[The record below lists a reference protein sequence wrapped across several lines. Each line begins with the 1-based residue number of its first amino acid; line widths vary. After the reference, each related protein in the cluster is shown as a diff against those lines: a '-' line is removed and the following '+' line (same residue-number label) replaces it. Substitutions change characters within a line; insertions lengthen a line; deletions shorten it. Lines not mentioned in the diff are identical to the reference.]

1 MPATAAQIVAKV
13 GADLSEFKQGMQ
25 QAKDDTEKQKGFF
38 KSAFGD
44 MVGTA
49 GGMLAA
55 AGIQFGIGQIVSTF
69 TGWIDGAREAAQ
81 NQAALNAVLKSTHDA
96 VGMSADQINAMVQ
109 NLKNMTGVDDDVILQ
124 GDNMLLTFTNIGK
137 TVFPEASQAMLD
149 MAVAMNHG
157 SLEGLDLKDTSIQL
171 GKALDDPIKGITALS
186 RVGVTFTDQQKEQ
199 IKAMVDAGN
208 TAGAQKLILKEL
220 EREFGGAAA
229 AAGNADPFNKFKL
242 AMDDIGKTIG
252 GLLLP
257 PLTALMNFI
266 TPLIQNVQA
275 GLVPAFQQLGQ
286 WLAPVWQGFQML
298 GGIWQYQIQPVLH
311 GLSQT
316 LWTGIQPGLASLWGL
331 VQQLIAPFQQLN
343 GPLQQTGGLIK
354 QLSNNTATVIDFL
367 DPLWGWTKQ
376 LAGGFNDLAA
386 VLSTHLGQAFKQ
398 VSSQFLPMAQQLAGW
413 FQSQLLPAVQSV
425 LPSLQEFA
433 DMLINYLV
441 PAVIDVYSDIEQ
453 VVLTIDSMLLPIFE
467 ALLPIVIKLYGWIE
481 DLAAKALKQLIPW
494 VKQGVDQFKDFAS
507 QIAERLQPFISNLVQ
522 GIQFFAQVIQ
532 TEWVLVWPIVSA
544 VVKLAWDN
552 IKGYIQIAWDF
563 ISGIFKIIADLL
575 SGNWSQLWADIKDT
589 VFKIWG
595 DIKNLFGNM
604 WNDIGGIW
612 NALWGQIAKVAGA
625 VWAGVSGGVKTG
637 LNDII
642 GVLNDFIHVLDS
654 IQIHIPAVG
663 VGPVHTP
670 AFDWNGLGIQPIKP
684 LEAGG
689 PVIAGMPYIVGE
701 KRPEL
706 FVPNQSGY
714 VHPSVPTAGETHYH
728 FNGITDDHALQRRLT
743 QINQRTQALA
753 FGGRR

>member
-1 MPATAAQIVAKV
+1 MPATAAQIIAKI

-81 NQAALNAVLKSTHDA
+81 NQSLLNAVLASTHDA
-96 VGMSADQINAMVQ
+96 VGMTADQINQMVEHLQ
-109 NLKNMTGVDDDVILQ
+109 NLDGVDKDVTLQ
-124 GDNMLLTFTNIGK
+124 GTNMLLTFTNIGAS
-137 TVFPEASQAMLD
+137 VFPMANQAMLD

-157 SLEGLDLKDTSIQL
+157 SLEGLDLKDTAIQL
-171 GKALDDPIKGITALS
+171 GKALDDPIQGLTALS
-186 RVGVTFTDQQKEQ
+186 RVGVTFTEEQKKQ

-220 EREFGGAAA
+220 EREFGGAAE

-286 WLAPVWQGFQML
+286 WLAPVGDGFKML
-298 GGIWQYQIQPVLH
+298 GGLWQYQIWPVLQ

-343 GPLQQTGGLIK
+343 GPLQQTGGFIK

-367 DPLWGWTKQ
+367 SPLWDWTKQ
-376 LAGGFNDLAA
+376 LADAFNNLAKILSDSLGNSFAQMKSEWLPIIQQFADWFQNQMIPAAMQMIPPIQQMINVLINQGIPAFFAVRDAAMEIVAVLVEMFLPIWERIQPIVAKISSVLLDLAGKA
-386 VLSTHLGQAFKQ
+386 MK
-398 VSSQFLPMAQQLAGW
+398 
-413 FQSQLLPAVQSV
+413 
-425 LPSLQEFA
+425 
-433 DMLINYLV
+433 
-441 PAVIDVYSDIEQ
+441 
-453 VVLTIDSMLLPIFE
+453 
-467 ALLPIVIKLYGWIE
+467 ALLPEIQQ
-481 DLAAKALKQLIPW
+481 AAKAI
-494 VKQGVDQFKDFAS
+494 GDFAQ
-507 QIAERLQPFISNLVQ
+507 QIAQRLQPFMTELGQSITWLA
-522 GIQFFAQVIQ
+522 GVIQ
-532 TEWVLVWPIVSA
+532 QYWVFVWPVVSA

-552 IKGYIQIAWDF
+552 VVGYIKIAWDI
-563 ISGIFKIIADLL
+563 ISGIFKVFADVI
-575 SGNWSQLWADIKDT
+575 SGNWGQAWADIKDT
-589 VFKIWG
+589 VFNVLRDIGKLVDGFWG
-595 DIKNLFGNM
+595 DIQGA
-604 WNDIGGIW
+604 W
-612 NALWGQIAKVAGA
+612 NALWNNVASVAGA

-642 GVLNDFIHVLDS
+642 GVLNDFIGVLDS

-670 AFDWNGLGIQPIKP
+670 AFDWNGLGIHPIKP
-684 LEAGG
+684 LESGG